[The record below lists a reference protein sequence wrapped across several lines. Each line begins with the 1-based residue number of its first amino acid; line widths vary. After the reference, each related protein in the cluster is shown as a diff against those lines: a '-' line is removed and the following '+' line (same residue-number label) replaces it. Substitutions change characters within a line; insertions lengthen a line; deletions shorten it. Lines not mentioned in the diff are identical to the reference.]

1 MPCKLARLQ
10 ACKLAHLTVCMLL
23 GHGARVPIVAV
34 IAEKGGSGKTTTAAN
49 IAAELAAR
57 GARALLVDADSQGT
71 ALTWAGIAAEAGHAG
86 PRVVAL
92 GDNLRAELPRL
103 AAEHDWTVVD
113 CPGRASKRAA
123 AALVVA
129 DVAILP
135 CAPSPPDVWAL
146 GTTAELVG
154 EVRELRPDLRA
165 AVLVNRADR
174 TGIGASAREA
184 LGTLGLP
191 VLASTLGDRAA
202 YREALADGR
211 GVTAYAPSSRAAAE
225 VRALVDELEALTGT
239 KGRSKRRR

>member
-1 MPCKLARLQ
+1 M
-10 ACKLAHLTVCMLL
+10 
-23 GHGARVPIVAV
+23 PIVAV

-49 IAAELAAR
+49 VAAELAAR

-71 ALTWAGIAAEAGHAG
+71 ALTWAGIAAEAGHEG

-92 GDNLRAELPRL
+92 GDNLRPELPRL
-103 AAEHDWTVVD
+103 AAEHDWTIVD

-123 AALVVA
+123 AALMVA

-154 EVRELRPDLRA
+154 EVRELRPELRA

-191 VLASTLGDRAA
+191 VLASSLGDRAA

-211 GVTAYAPSSRAAAE
+211 GVTSYAPSSRAAAE
-225 VRALVDELEALTGT
+225 VRALVDELEALAGT

>member
-1 MPCKLARLQ
+1 
-10 ACKLAHLTVCMLL
+10 
-23 GHGARVPIVAV
+23 VPIVAV
-34 IAEKGGSGKTTTAAN
+34 IAEKGGSGKTTTAAFV
-49 IAAELAAR
+49 AAELAAR

-71 ALTWAGIAAEAGHAG
+71 ALTGAGIGAEAGHVG

-103 AAEHDWTVVD
+103 AAEHDWTIVD

-123 AALVVA
+123 AALMVA
-129 DVAILP
+129 DVALLP

-154 EVRELRPDLRA
+154 EVRELQPELRA
-165 AVLVNRADR
+165 AVLVVRADR

-191 VLASTLGDRAA
+191 VLASSLGDRAA
-202 YREALADGR
+202 FREALADGR

-225 VRALVDELEALTGT
+225 VRALVDELEALAGVATT
-239 KGRSKRRR
+239 KRAKRRR